1 MSEEKITG
9 NITLKG
15 EQLAE
20 LNTQLD
26 TYYNQSTSYQ
36 EGELGTRT
44 RIAWDYYY
52 GKLPEPVT
60 QGSSK
65 WVDRSVWESV
75 NGTLQ
80 ELISVFTSGEDAV
93 RFAPINSS
101 DANNARAATKMV
113 NKVLLRDNPGYNVLH
128 DAFKEC
134 LITRN
139 SFIKRYWTTEKQ
151 YTEEEFN
158 DLSPEEFDTYMMGL
172 GGEVEE
178 LDTEEVN
185 GRVSGYIKY
194 FKIYEGVRVEYVPF
208 EQVFIEPTA
217 TSLKDCNYIAHR
229 VKKTKDELVYMG
241 FDKKTVEDLSQSTS
255 DFGSGVIESARLNGI
270 NPLDID
276 ELISTGDEGTDKVWL
291 HEHYMKSSLVSGETE
306 ILQIFTVNMQILEI
320 NRVSEMPFETMT
332 PFPTPGTIWGESVF
346 DITKDIQDLNTTVVR
361 GMIDNVMNANFR
373 RYTAVKNAYDRAS
386 LLNNRPG
393 GVVEVSAQGA
403 VSPMEY
409 HQLPSGISELLAY
422 SESKK
427 EARTGV
433 SKVTQGLDESI
444 FRNDNST
451 ATVSMVMSAA
461 QNRLRM
467 VARNIAQRGMMSLML
482 GIYELIR
489 QNGTQPIVI
498 ETATGEVQIDPR
510 SLPPRNDMIVN
521 VAVGN
526 NERGERA
533 TALQNLLVILS
544 NNPAMQQFMQPN
556 NAFFLATQLCESMGI
571 YDVENYIT
579 PLNKIPPKQP
589 DPSQQMQMQLLS
601 EQIKATQVAVQ
612 KSIADIQ
619 NEREKLM
626 FEQQK
631 AADEVTIKREASYS
645 SQDEAADKM
654 ELEKIK
660 LEIEQQK
667 LVIEQQ
673 KLELKRQEMMIE
685 AQMEMR
691 QNRPVGLGN
700 D

>member
-229 VKKTKDELVYMG
+229 VKKTKDELVHMG

-393 GVVEVSAQGA
+393 GVIEVSAQGA

>member
-9 NITLKG
+9 NITLKE

>member
-9 NITLKG
+9 NITLKE

-93 RFAPINSS
+93 RFAPINSA

>member
-93 RFAPINSS
+93 RFAPINSA

>member
-15 EQLAE
+15 DKLAE

-26 TYYNQSTSYQ
+26 TYYNQSTGYQ

-52 GKLPEPVT
+52 GKLPEPIT

-158 DLSPEEFDTYMMGL
+158 DMSPEEFDTYMMNL

-185 GRVSGYIKY
+185 GRISGYIKY

-208 EQVFIEPTA
+208 EQIFIEPTA

-241 FDKKTVEDLSQSTS
+241 FDKDTVQELTQSTP

-291 HEHYMKSSLVSGETE
+291 HEHYMKTSLVSGETE

-346 DITKDIQDLNTTVVR
+346 DITKDVQDLNTTVVR

-386 LLNNRPG
+386 CR
-393 GVVEVSAQGA
+393 
-403 VSPMEY
+403 
-409 HQLPSGISELLAY
+409 I
-422 SESKK
+422 
-427 EARTGV
+427 
-433 SKVTQGLDESI
+433 
-444 FRNDNST
+444 
-451 ATVSMVMSAA
+451 
-461 QNRLRM
+461 
-467 VARNIAQRGMMSLML
+467 
-482 GIYELIR
+482 
-489 QNGTQPIVI
+489 
-498 ETATGEVQIDPR
+498 IDR
-510 SLPPRNDMIVN
+510 
-521 VAVGN
+521 VG
-526 NERGERA
+526 
-533 TALQNLLVILS
+533 
-544 NNPAMQQFMQPN
+544 
-556 NAFFLATQLCESMGI
+556 
-571 YDVENYIT
+571 
-579 PLNKIPPKQP
+579 
-589 DPSQQMQMQLLS
+589 
-601 EQIKATQVAVQ
+601 
-612 KSIADIQ
+612 
-619 NEREKLM
+619 
-626 FEQQK
+626 
-631 AADEVTIKREASYS
+631 
-645 SQDEAADKM
+645 
-654 ELEKIK
+654 
-660 LEIEQQK
+660 
-667 LVIEQQ
+667 
-673 KLELKRQEMMIE
+673 
-685 AQMEMR
+685 
-691 QNRPVGLGN
+691 
-700 D
+700 

>member
-1 MSEEKITG
+1 MSEENITG
-9 NITLKG
+9 NVEFTGDK
-15 EQLAE
+15 LAE
-20 LNTQLD
+20 LSSQLD
-26 TYYNQSTSYQ
+26 VYYNQSIGYQ
-36 EGELGTRT
+36 DGELGTRT
-44 RIAWDYYY
+44 RMAWDYYY
-52 GKLPEPVT
+52 GKLPEPIT

-80 ELISVFTSGEDAV
+80 ELVSVFTSGEDAV
-93 RFAPINSS
+93 KFAPFNSE

-139 SFIKRYWTTEKQ
+139 SFIKRYWAVEKN

-158 DLSPEEFDTYMMGL
+158 DLSQDEFDSYMMNL

-178 LDTEEVN
+178 LDTKDEN
-185 GRVSGYIKY
+185 GRISGYIKY
-194 FKIYEGVRVEYVPF
+194 FKIYEGVRIEYVPF
-208 EQVFIEPTA
+208 EQILIEPTA
-217 TSLKDCNYIAHR
+217 TSLKDCNYISHR

-241 FDKKTVEDLSQSTS
+241 FDKETVEKLSQSTP
-255 DFGSGVIESARLNGI
+255 DFGGGVIESARLNGI

-276 ELISTGDEGTDKVWL
+276 ELISAGDDGTDKVWL
-291 HEHYMKSSLVSGETE
+291 HEHYLKSSLASGETE
-306 ILQIFTVNMQILEI
+306 ILQIFTVNMQMLEI

-332 PFPTPGTIWGESVF
+332 PYPTPGTIWGESVF
-346 DITKDIQDLNTTVVR
+346 DITKDVQDLNTVIVR

-373 RYTAVKNAYDRAS
+373 RYMAVKNNYDRAS

-403 VSPMEY
+403 VTPMDY
-409 HQLPSGISELLAY
+409 HQLPNGITALLEY

-427 EARTGV
+427 EMRTGV
-433 SKVTQGLDESI
+433 SKVTAGLDSSI

-451 ATVSMVMSAA
+451 ATVNMVMSAA

-467 VARNIAQRGMMSLML
+467 VARNIAQRGMMNLML

-489 QNGTQPIVI
+489 QNGTQPIII
-498 ETATGEVQIDPR
+498 ETANGEITIDPKT
-510 SLPPRNDMIVN
+510 LPPRNEMIVS

-526 NERGERA
+526 SERSERA
-533 TALQNLLVILS
+533 AALQNLLVILS

-579 PLNKIPPKQP
+579 PLNKIPQRQP
-589 DPSQQMQMQLLS
+589 DPSQQMNLQLIS
-601 EQIKATQVAVQ
+601 EQIKNVQVVTQ
-612 KSIADIQ
+612 KTMADIQ

-631 AADEVTIKREASYS
+631 AADEMSIKRDTSNS
-645 SQDEAADKM
+645 DQDMSADKM
-654 ELEKIK
+654 TIERLK
-660 LEIEQQK
+660 LEIEKEK
-667 LVIEQQ
+667 LVIEREA
-673 KLELKRQEMMIE
+673 LELKRQEMMIE

-691 QNRPVGLGN
+691 QNRPIGLGN
-700 D
+700 A

>member
-9 NITLKG
+9 NITLKE

-26 TYYNQSTSYQ
+26 TYYNQSTGYQ

-52 GKLPEPVT
+52 GKLPEPIT

-158 DLSPEEFDTYMMGL
+158 DMSPEEFDTYMMNL

-185 GRVSGYIKY
+185 GRISGYIKY

-208 EQVFIEPTA
+208 EQIFIEPTA

-241 FDKKTVEDLSQSTS
+241 FDKKTVEELSQSTP

-291 HEHYMKSSLVSGETE
+291 HEHYMKTSLVSGETE

-346 DITKDIQDLNTTVVR
+346 DITKDVQDLNTTVVR

-403 VSPMEY
+403 VTPMEY
-409 HQLPSGISELLAY
+409 HQLPSGIAELLDY

-433 SKVTQGLDESI
+433 SKVTQGIDPSI

-467 VARNIAQRGMMSLML
+467 VARNIAQRGMMNLML

-498 ETATGEVQIDPR
+498 ETANGEMAIDPKN
-510 SLPPRNDMIVN
+510 LPPRTDMIVN

-533 TALQNLLVILS
+533 AALQNLLVILS

-589 DPSQQMQMQLLS
+589 DPSQQMQLQLLT
-601 EQIKATQVAVQ
+601 EQIKGAQVAVQ
-612 KSIADIQ
+612 KGIADIQ

-626 FEQQK
+626 FEQQR

-654 ELEKIK
+654 ELERIK
-660 LEIEQQK
+660 LELEKQK